1 MKKTPILKYLAFAL
15 VLYGLFIGSQF
26 LMEHLSELNKSTYQW
41 GRTIYVVMIFTS
53 MLIGLLLGIENLGRP
68 ASNEKGSWKIN
79 WQRFLILGLP
89 ALIIIINFT
98 LSLYGIPSLLFKFS
112 KWYIFIKSEFI
123 MMSSVILGY
132 ILGSSFYRDESS
144 H

>member
-1 MKKTPILKYLAFAL
+1 MLKYLATAL

-26 LMEHLSELNKSTYQW
+26 LLEYLSELNKVTYQW
-41 GRTIYVVMIFTS
+41 GRTIYVLMILTS
-53 MLIGLLLGIENLGRP
+53 MLIGVILGIENLGRTP
-68 ASNEKGSWKIN
+68 SNEKCSWKLN

-89 ALIIIINFT
+89 ALIIVLNFT
-98 LSLYGIPSLLFKFS
+98 LSLFGIPSLLFKFS
-112 KWYIFIKSEFI
+112 MWYIFIKTEFI
-123 MMSSVILGY
+123 MMISLILGY